1 MSTGTLGRLV
11 SRLSSLVARVVTG
24 CILSINSN
32 TQIWRTKQGI
42 IEANRAQHV
51 RIDYGC
57 IYLELEPRNRIKV
70 RVLKGIRNVERR
82 SREGLDDGIDC

>member
-1 MSTGTLGRLV
+1 M
-11 SRLSSLVARVVTG
+11 
-24 CILSINSN
+24 
-32 TQIWRTKQGI
+32 
-42 IEANRAQHV
+42 